1 MDGGMEIPRNG
12 WAAAWPEE
20 TWIDEAAGPVV
31 RPYTMTG
38 GRTRPVG
45 EGFDLVAFVL
55 TVEPLPRPDPRLH
68 PEHLVALE
76 MCRRPLSVAEVAAQ
90 LDLPLGVVRVL
101 LGDLLDMQLIMVR
114 EPADRTRLPDEGVLE
129 AVLNGLQAL

>member
-1 MDGGMEIPRNG
+1 MSDAGGSVRDGAGAAVVEEI
-12 WAAAWPEE
+12 WV
-20 TWIDEAAGPVV
+20 DEAAGPVV

-38 GRTRPVG
+38 GRTRPAV

-68 PEHLVALE
+68 PEHFAALE
-76 MCRRPLSVAEVAAQ
+76 VCRAPLSVAEVASQ

-101 LGDLLDMQLIMVR
+101 LGDLLDMHLVMVR
-114 EPADRTRLPDEGVLE
+114 EPASTARLPDEDLLETVLH
-129 AVLNGLQAL
+129 GLQAL